1 MKPAII
7 SLCKI
12 ALFVL
17 VFMSVI
23 SPIVIANSAPKKLQ
37 IGVKKRPSECPMK
50 SKKGDLLHMHYT
62 VTILE
67 DLINQSFCVLQNTNY
82 MIIGTYFYK

>member
-1 MKPAII
+1 MKPAFI
-7 SLCKI
+7 SICKI

-23 SPIVIANSAPKKLQ
+23 SHVVIGDSSAKKLQ
-37 IGVKKRPSECPMK
+37 IGVKKRPSECPIK

-62 VTILE
+62 VTINN
-67 DLINQSFCVLQNTNY
+67 LITE
-82 MIIGTYFYK
+82 

>member
-1 MKPAII
+1 MNKPAII
-7 SLCKI
+7 LLLCKI

-23 SPIVIANSAPKKLQ
+23 SHVVADSAPKKMQ

-62 VTILE
+62 VISL
-67 DLINQSFCVLQNTNY
+67 LIWSVGRLRGFYATLIVLITLNTN
-82 MIIGTYFYK
+82 